1 MTFNKMILAPDEVQE
16 IRAQAARAIAPLKA
30 PERGLKYKWGNVRTS
45 AGHDLPPYYL
55 VYFLLVDLLN
65 FPKGGKWEKV
75 AWSIPVEFSGSVATI
90 EHRKMGLG
98 VFSSNSPEDEATAA
112 EIVAAVKRGIG
123 AGRRYFDHLAAKA
136 VTGSQLNVKNNCPW
150 LFGRYTHLRDLFK
163 EKAGAVQNQSL
174 YNVRETESLSDAGM
188 MVKSYVLS
196 YSDAEEAKWIGIA
209 AIEAFFS
216 WTEHVLI
223 HIGILLGKVKTG
235 EEVSAMADKEWSEK
249 VKVAIDLSADKE
261 MKGVYEELL
270 EIRRQVR
277 NFMAHGAFGKQGEAF
292 HFHSGAGAVPVNL
305 TGRDG
310 GLSMWISP
318 SFEESRA
325 IEVMELFVT
334 KLWEAERAPAKL
346 HLDDSD
352 LPVIL
357 SYASDGTYRTAM
369 SSEGNMEGYINYL
382 SHEVD
387 NAANM
392 DW

>member
-1 MTFNKMILAPDEVQE
+1 MILTVDEVEQ
-16 IRAQAARAIAPLKA
+16 IRAQAARAIAPLKS
-30 PERGLKYKWGNVRTS
+30 PERGIKYDWGGVRTD
-45 AGHDLPPYYL
+45 AGRELPPYYL
-55 VYFLLVDLLN
+55 VYFLLADLLN
-65 FPKGGKWEKV
+65 FPRGGKEEKV
-75 AWSIPVEFSGSVATI
+75 AWAIPVEFNGSVATI

-98 VFSSNSPEDEATAA
+98 VFSSKLPEDEAVAR
-112 EIVAAVKRGIG
+112 EIVAAAKRGIG
-123 AGRRYFDHLAAKA
+123 AARRYFDHLAAKA
-136 VTGSQLNVKNNCPW
+136 VTGKQLNVNNNCSW
-150 LFGRYTHLRDLFK
+150 LFGRYTYLRDLFK
-163 EKAGAVQNQSL
+163 EKAATIQNRSL
-174 YNVRETESLSDAGM
+174 YNVQETETVLEDG
-188 MVKSYVLS
+188 KSIKSFTLS
-196 YSDAEEAKWIGIA
+196 YSDAEEAKWIGVA

-216 WTEHVLI
+216 WTEHVMI
-223 HIGILLGKVKTG
+223 HIGILLGKLKTG
-235 EEVSAMADKEWSEK
+235 ADVSAMADKEWSEK

-261 MKGVYEELL
+261 MKEIYEELL

-325 IEVMELFVT
+325 IDVMESFIK
-334 KLWEAERAPAKL
+334 KLWEEERAPAKL

-357 SYASDGTYRTAM
+357 SHASDGIYRRAM
-369 SSEGNMEGYINYL
+369 SSEEDMEDYINYL
-382 SHEVD
+382 SREVD
-387 NAANM
+387 NSANM